1 MNCRIVI
8 SPLFPFLQSSSN
20 NALILLRKV
29 SDSSPKGLQFHSIR
43 IPFSLSLPS
52 VQWPVVVRLLSD
64 CCPIV
69 VRLLNGQQSN
79 IKRTSIAQQIAL
91 GMRRIGVGV
100 DYCRRCFGELSKMF
114 MTAFGGVVWLSVCYR
129 GRYVELTIFC
139 KNFSPK
145 QIHGFD
151 IFRIFALDS
160 GLPKRETFDVSK
172 TEKLSKTENFSHVY
186 TPESW
191 LKRAAKKATINN
203 IIYNGN

>member
-1 MNCRIVI
+1 MIFTILFQRRMNCRIVI

-29 SDSSPKGLQFHSIR
+29 SNSSPKGLQFHSIR

-114 MTAFGGVVWLSVCYR
+114 MTAFEDVYDSFRRGGVVIRLLSWKIR
-129 GRYVELTIFC
+129 
-139 KNFSPK
+139 
-145 QIHGFD
+145 
-151 IFRIFALDS
+151 RINDFLQKF
-160 GLPKRETFDVSK
+160 LPKTDTWF
-172 TEKLSKTENFSHVY
+172 
-186 TPESW
+186 
-191 LKRAAKKATINN
+191 
-203 IIYNGN
+203 